1 MTLSPRVH
9 NKETT
14 SVSSKDLKKQERE
27 ASQGEQGEGKEKRK
41 LETIRPASENPQ
53 SKAEPAAK
61 MPVPEYLDKLPRA
74 PGVLSTR
81 KTPMATGAVP
91 AKKKV
96 VQATKSP
103 ASSPHPT
110 TRRRQR
116 LKASE
121 FKSEPRWDFE
131 EEYSLDMSSLQ
142 TVSLDLPCD
151 SALYDHPR
159 QPYSSCGLP
168 DT

>member
-1 MTLSPRVH
+1 
-9 NKETT
+9 
-14 SVSSKDLKKQERE
+14 
-27 ASQGEQGEGKEKRK
+27 
-41 LETIRPASENPQ
+41 
-53 SKAEPAAK
+53 
-61 MPVPEYLDKLPRA
+61 
-74 PGVLSTR
+74 
-81 KTPMATGAVP
+81 MATGAVP

-142 TVSLDLPCD
+142 TNCSASVKIKASKSPWLQNIFLPNITLFLDSGRFTQSEWNRLEHFAPPFGFMELNQSRECLLQSTGWLASSL
-151 SALYDHPR
+151 
-159 QPYSSCGLP
+159 GLVHFWGFEWNP
-168 DT
+168 AVFQWYRRW